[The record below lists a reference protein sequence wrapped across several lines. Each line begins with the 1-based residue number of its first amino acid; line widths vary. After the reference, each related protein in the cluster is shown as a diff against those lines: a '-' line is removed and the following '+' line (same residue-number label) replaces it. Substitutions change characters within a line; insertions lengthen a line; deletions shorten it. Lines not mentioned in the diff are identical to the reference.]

1 MNKSK
6 KPIKATK
13 KSKKSVVTVNRKY
26 WLIPSIILG
35 VFLVAAL
42 LFDQL
47 YERVLIKIDD
57 EKYHLSDLTYYFYD
71 VETGYN
77 SYSSIFG
84 PIDWSTPY
92 DESGSVTLGD
102 VAKQEAAGIAIFN
115 EIMYREALAANYSLT
130 EEETNTINNEI
141 ASLLYEQGISQEV
154 LEENGFT
161 GDYLKKVKEKVALAK
176 RYRSD
181 IIDQLAVDDEAIKA
195 EVSYEDFRQY
205 DIEYLFISTQ
215 KTDES
220 GNQTPMSEEEK
231 KAAYEKI
238 QAKYDQALTT
248 EDWSTL
254 VPEDEEELQF
264 TENNFIKTDT
274 TYPEDLKTM
283 MMGMENGEISEI
295 VSAETGYYII
305 KMVNNDNPETYNTTV
320 ESNITSA
327 EDAAFETY
335 YGENILTKYDIKMN
349 EGALKNVDMGSFTTA
364 D

>member
-6 KPIKATK
+6 KPIKVNQ
-13 KSKKSVVTVNRKY
+13 KSKKSAVTANRKY
-26 WLIPSIILG
+26 WLIPTIILG

-57 EKYHLSDLTYYFYD
+57 DKYHLSDLSYYFYD

-84 PIDWSTPY
+84 PINWNTPY
-92 DESGSVTLGD
+92 DESGSITLGD
-102 VAKQEAAGIAIFN
+102 VAKQEATGIAVFN

-130 EEETNTINNEI
+130 DEEINTINDEI
-141 ASLLYEQGISQEV
+141 ATLLYEQGLSQKV
-154 LEENGFT
+154 IEENGFT

-181 IIDQLAVDDEAIKA
+181 IIDTLDVDDEALKA
-195 EVSYEDFRQY
+195 EVSYEDYRQY
-205 DIEYLFISTQ
+205 DVEYLFISTQ
-215 KTDES
+215 NTDEE
-220 GNQTPMSEEEK
+220 GNQTDKSEEEK

-238 QAKYDQALTT
+238 KAKYDEALKT

-254 VPEDEEELQF
+254 VPIDEVELRY

-295 VSAETGYYII
+295 FTTETGYYIVRMI
-305 KMVNNDNPETYNTTV
+305 NNDNPETYNTTV
-320 ESNITSA
+320 ENKIKTA

-349 EGALKNVDMGSFTTA
+349 ERAIKNVKMGSFTSA
-364 D
+364 N

>member
-6 KPIKATK
+6 KPIKVNK
-13 KSKKSVVTVNRKY
+13 KSKKSVATVNRKY

-92 DESGSVTLGD
+92 DESGNVTLGD

-141 ASLLYEQGISQEV
+141 ATLLYEQGIDPEV

-181 IIDQLAVDDEAIKA
+181 IIETLAVDDEAIKA

-215 KTDES
+215 KTDEA

-238 QAKYDQALTT
+238 KAKYDQALAT

-295 VSAETGYYII
+295 VTAETGYYIV

-327 EDAAFETY
+327 EEAAFETY
-335 YGENILTKYDIKMN
+335 YGENILSKYDIKMN